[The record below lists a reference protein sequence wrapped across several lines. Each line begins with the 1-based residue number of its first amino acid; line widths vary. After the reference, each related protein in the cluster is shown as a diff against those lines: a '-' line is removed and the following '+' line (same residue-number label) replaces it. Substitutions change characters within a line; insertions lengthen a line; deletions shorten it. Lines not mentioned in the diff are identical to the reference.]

1 MIDGFERTEGGQ
13 PVYRH
18 APRETDFEF
27 AAGDEENIAAITEHI
42 EANIGSVDSVWHE
55 IISDLVHV
63 DLHLVRATDERPYHV
78 VVTSGMS
85 DRPMT
90 VPPGLDEPGNDFR
103 FAELAIGLPPNWKLG
118 EKDLSDERWYW
129 PLRLL
134 KSIAR
139 LPHEYGTWL
148 GVGHSIPNGDP
159 ADPYDAS
166 TRMDG
171 VILMPPFFPGTPGQE
186 ADGFATLEREGQ
198 PPVHFYGLLP
208 VYPEEMDFK
217 IKHTDGAWGLFER
230 LDTDQVIPLNPQR
243 KTAVPTSPKWMFW
256 KR

>member
-18 APRETDFEF
+18 GPRQKDFEL
-27 AAGDEENIAAITEHI
+27 AAGDEKNIQAISDHI
-42 EANIGSVDSVWHE
+42 EATIGPIVNVWHE
-55 IISDLVHV
+55 IISDLVHL
-63 DLHLVRATDERPYHV
+63 DLHIVEPTKEKPYYV

-85 DRPMT
+85 DRPMN
-90 VPPGLDEPGNDFR
+90 VPSGLDNPEKDLR
-103 FAELAIGLPPNWKLG
+103 FAELAIGLPPGWKLDD
-118 EKDLSDERWYW
+118 ESLSDERWYW

-134 KSIAR
+134 KQLAR

-148 GVGHSIPNGDP
+148 GIGHSISNGDP
-159 ADPYDAS
+159 AQPYDSS

-171 VILMPPFFPGTPGQE
+171 VIVMPPFFPGTPGQ
-186 ADGFATLEREGQ
+186 ASDGFATLERDGK

-208 VYPEEMDFK
+208 VYPEEMDYK
-217 IKHTDGAWGLFER
+217 MSHTDGAWGLFDL
-230 LDTDQVIPLNPQR
+230 LDTDQVIPLNPER
-243 KTAVPTSPKWMFW
+243 TSAVPTSPRWKFW